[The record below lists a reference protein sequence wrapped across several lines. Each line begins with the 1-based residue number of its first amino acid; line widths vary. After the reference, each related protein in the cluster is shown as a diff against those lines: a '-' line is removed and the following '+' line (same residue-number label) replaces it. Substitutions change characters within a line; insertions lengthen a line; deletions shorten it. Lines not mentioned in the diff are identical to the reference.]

1 MIQGGQHGG
10 KNDFEYLKSV
20 ILEAASDHLT
30 KILLEDSF
38 FLKQLS
44 TFVVYKVALEIQ
56 LGKYLLVIYDITYK
70 VSEWLHLWYLSCWKV
85 NQENIPLNFLNKAP
99 FDCLEVIEGVQRL
112 QELQGSLAFIS
123 WTFYP

>member
-70 VSEWLHLWYLSCWKV
+70 VSE
-85 NQENIPLNFLNKAP
+85 
-99 FDCLEVIEGVQRL
+99 
-112 QELQGSLAFIS
+112 
-123 WTFYP
+123 